1 MMWKQQ
7 RFIMSVILFLLTLTP
22 FCNARRHRL
31 RNYFHKRSNNNK
43 ASSSGE
49 TRIVGG
55 QPATAA
61 DGLDYIVDW
70 FKCGA
75 SLIHSDILL
84 SAAHC
89 DAIPERNV
97 RIGGVAYQ
105 DATAETRTIVSRHV
119 HPLYDISKLSFDFL
133 ILQLNEAVRT
143 KMGTI
148 ILRMLYSIMDSHQFR
163 SELFCYLL
171 VYVYVYVYVFVYFLV
186 QQNSHFHQY
195 KCESSTSQ
203 SNTHSNG
210 IRCDP
215 RRQSIHE

>member
-1 MMWKQQ
+1 MANRLQP
-7 RFIMSVILFLLTLTP
+7 LTAWT
-22 FCNARRHRL
+22 
-31 RNYFHKRSNNNK
+31 
-43 ASSSGE
+43 
-49 TRIVGG
+49 
-55 QPATAA
+55 
-61 DGLDYIVDW
+61 
-70 FKCGA
+70 KCGA

-171 VYVYVYVYVFVYFLV
+171 VYVYVYVYVYVFVYFLV